1 MIKYFVCCRLQLVA
15 CTSTLITILIIM
27 NIILDKILCLLQHA
41 AHLRARNAEL
51 HWPHFHFAGNWWRI
65 FNGDRG
71 QLAKHRKINISINP
85 LRYRVAQIAASWHP
99 GCENTEREWGN
110 IERFT
115 LYISSLFPPSLSIS
129 YVKICHILSQNLKYG
144 ILSQK
149 LNIQA
154 SRK

>member
-71 QLAKHRKINISINP
+71 QLAKHRKINIFINP

-99 GCENTEREWGN
+99 GILAARKWRENEEMERDSL
-110 IERFT
+110 FT
-115 LYISSLFPPSLSIS
+115 FPHFLFISSLSIRFL
-129 YVKICHILSQNLKYG
+129 Y
-144 ILSQK
+144 QK
-149 LNIQA
+149 L
-154 SRK
+154 SYFVTKY